1 MDGAG
6 YGTFWSTMV
15 VVDVPPG
22 EPKTRPAGDRSAK
35 GTTRAGAKPT
45 ARVVFSAVRANG
57 VVRPAG
63 MAADMDGMQRI
74 LD

>member
-6 YGTFWSTMV
+6 DGTFWSTMV

-22 EPKTRPAGDRSAK
+22 GLGTKPAGFRSAK

-45 ARVVFSAVRANG
+45 ARVAISAVFASG
-57 VVRPAG
+57 LVRPAG